1 MSDNQQNPNSGRT
14 RRANRIAI
22 AAIVG
27 AGLTAGSI
35 FAVQAVAQTKTYEHI
50 KLLTADRGD
59 MQEISW
65 GGHRRGRFA
74 NMTDAEIEEKI
85 TRAVKHLAI
94 EIDATQEQQDKIVAL
109 VTPAVINMKTVR
121 SEMRGTGWEFG
132 SLLTAD
138 DVNPQA
144 IEELRAEKLAE
155 ADEISKEWVNVVT
168 EVAMV
173 LTPDQRETLRD
184 HMENFRSKRG
194 WWRHCPRRRLST
206 RSFP

>member
-1 MSDNQQNPNSGRT
+1 MSDNQQAPNDKRT
-14 RRANRIAI
+14 KKANRIAI
-22 AAIVG
+22 AVIVG
-27 AGLTAGSI
+27 AGVAAGGI
-35 FAVQAVAQTKTYEHI
+35 FGVQAVAQTKTYGHI
-50 KLLTADRGD
+50 KLMTADRGD

-74 NMTDAEIEEKI
+74 NMTNAEIEEKI

-109 VTPAVINMKTVR
+109 VTPAAINMKTVR
-121 SEMRGTGWEFG
+121 TEMRGTGWEFG

-138 DVNPQA
+138 DVDPQA

-155 ADEISKEWVNVVT
+155 ADEISKEWVNVIT

-173 LTPDQRETLRD
+173 LTPEQRETLRD
-184 HMENFRSKRG
+184 HVENFRSKRG
-194 WWRHCPRRRLST
+194 GWWRH
-206 RSFP
+206 

>member
-1 MSDNQQNPNSGRT
+1 MSDNQHKPNNGRAK
-14 RRANRIAI
+14 RANRIAI

-35 FAVQAVAQTKTYEHI
+35 FGVQAVAQTKTYEHI
-50 KLLTADRGD
+50 RLLTADRGE
-59 MQEISW
+59 MRAISW
-65 GGHRRGRFA
+65 RDHRRSRFA
-74 NMTDAEIEEKI
+74 NMTDTEIEEKI

-121 SEMRGTGWEFG
+121 TEMRGTGWELG

-138 DVNPQA
+138 DVDPQA

-155 ADEISKEWVNVVT
+155 ANEISKEWANVVT

-173 LTPDQRETLRD
+173 LNADQRETLRD

-194 WWRHCPRRRLST
+194 WWRH
-206 RSFP
+206 